1 MAEYILGR
9 IKFVYQ
15 GDWTTGIKY
24 IADDIVTVGGKSY
37 ICVVGHTAAA
47 AFATDLTASNWEIIA
62 DGLKW
67 RSTWTAT
74 TLYNPGDLVKY
85 GAVVYQCNTGHTSQ
99 ATLEL
104 DQGKWE
110 TFANGTN
117 YRNAWANATA
127 YSPGDLVTYGGNV
140 YFCAT
145 GHTSATSTATLTALT
160 FGVSAGT
167 ATLTY
172 SAQALPPY
180 AVGSTITLA
189 GFTPTQT
196 SGTVNTVNTTFTV
209 VTCTTTQV
217 TFALTGTYTSSVL
230 GTVAGTSQLGLE
242 KDQGKWQLFN
252 AGVNYRGDFA
262 ASTRYRV
269 NDLVK
274 SGANTYICLTGHTSG
289 ANIDT
294 TGVLFDTFVAG
305 LEFES
310 SWSNGTAY
318 QIGDLA
324 TYGGYTYVAIQN
336 NTAQNPSTAT
346 AYWTPITTGWTYEGD
361 WNNSTYYKISS
372 VVRLGGYT
380 YLSTVDSPTYTLT
393 ATATTPG
400 VAVTVSATSGTLLT
414 VSSTTG
420 LVAGAKITFASNF
433 ANLTTFSTYYI
444 LSGVTSNQFSVS
456 TSPGGTAVALST
468 TTAQNVVATSQG
480 FVSTSATTNLQAGQA
495 ITFASSFGG
504 VVGGATY
511 YVLDGFTGT
520 QFNIGAVA
528 GGSQITLTAT
538 TSQTVSA
545 TFTAQPGNTA
555 YWSRLNPGLYWKNT
569 SQTYTGVATSNVLVT
584 NGAATGAAYTVV
596 RNGTVYSLTRTGN
609 GTNYTTGD
617 TIKILGTDVGGLSP
631 VNDITITVT
640 ASAGAITAQTSTG
653 VAVTWTSNINYVLGD
668 VATMGA
674 NSYVCILPH
683 NSTSTNRPD
692 ADSNAVYWNILSTGA
707 EVATLTTAGDTF
719 YYGPNGPAR
728 LPVGSVG
735 QVLRSNG
742 NYPTWDN
749 FGHIDKIVYVGPAG
763 VDAPSPIYGQ
773 TIDTP
778 WATVRYAAKQIEEGY
793 LNPNAKQLLATNK
806 QFIMKEVTNFINY
819 TYTVTVTQTIASGNN
834 FVTASTANLNVGMPI
849 KFTGTVFGNVVVGT
863 TYYVKTINVNGT
875 NFTVSE
881 TFGGIEF
888 ALASA
893 SGTMTATLSYIQATC
908 ERDTGIIVDALIFDL
923 THGGNQKATAAA
935 NSYYVPSSNTYITTE
950 LGRQVPQSIAGY
962 NYMKTLVGLVLAN
975 QAPGT
980 NYQTLNGIAT
990 KAIQNINT
998 AYTVETG
1005 VPATATALISI
1016 VTNGLAGGAT
1026 SAIPTAINPATTI
1039 SVKTGTYNEVLPIVI
1054 PNYTAVVG
1062 DELRSS
1068 IIQPKSANPLLV
1080 NDKAKTSAAL
1090 TRFKTIMPTLIA
1102 NSAVTAT
1109 SGNTQTQN
1117 VSLPAGDIGS
1127 TTAVSRVVAN
1137 ATIMYDIINLG
1148 AGSIPTYTIP
1158 APTGHNTSLTNSA
1171 YATTGN
1177 TAGSTAGYGDA
1188 VTQIAQNKQF
1198 IKDELSDWLAAAGNG
1213 YSSVWSAMNQAN
1225 FQTNIGYAVDAIA
1238 YDLTYGGNTQ
1248 TLSFGSSYYVGYTLT
1263 IPTTEKAAT
1272 LAAYTWLKSFIDNIA
1287 IKNTAGW
1294 TKTTGSSQVVSGTAG
1309 SANSGSFAQD
1319 RVQEVIDWITN
1330 QAAPTAITPCVTAA
1344 AYSTE
1349 LVASFTALQARKVE
1363 IQRDSTVWVKKYFQE
1378 MNFIEATC
1386 YRDVGY
1392 IVDALSYDLLTG
1404 SNFASSK
1411 AAESYLRGV
1420 ASAQYVLA
1428 NQKTASLGLINFI
1441 MYKSKQTA
1449 AAGASTEAQNLID
1462 DIVATINGTQLI
1474 TGLGVQTHGTLSYNN
1489 TLATIQGAEILRA
1502 NKEFLAHE
1510 ATAYITASYGGM
1522 VTTTTASNNFFT
1534 TSAAHNFVGGDP
1546 IVFSGTTYAG
1556 SGITIGTT
1564 YYVVSSMMGANDFRV
1579 TTTPGGA
1586 PIDVTSDGA
1595 GSTLVVRYS
1604 YDAVSCRRDMREWV
1618 EALIYDLQYT
1628 GNYRARRAAELYL
1641 NAINGSQLSD
1651 MFLVANASGLR
1662 NCTLSGLSGGL
1673 TAVNQYGTKR
1683 PTAGAYVAL
1692 NPGFGPND
1700 SNNWVTTRSHYSQ
1713 NVTMFGTGCS
1723 GAKIDAALHAGGNK
1737 SMVKNDFTTILSDG
1751 IGVWCTGSGSLTELV
1766 SVFNYYGYS
1775 GYLAELGGRIRATN
1789 GNSSYGTYGVIAE
1802 GLDTYETPG
1811 YANLNNRGQQAYIT
1825 NTVTDGA
1832 NQVLRIEY
1840 NNAGIDYTNANF
1852 VINGS
1857 GFNAATVG
1865 DEFRD
1870 YGVFETRLVD
1880 LNDGFGFGGAG
1891 YLTATNTGQSGTAT
1905 SIVIAAADTGLS
1917 QSYAGMQVIITAG
1930 TGAGQYA
1937 RIAAYNSG
1945 TKTALVY
1952 KPNFVPL
1959 IVTGSTTT
1967 VLQTASTAQ
1976 LYVNMPIYFGATTAG
1991 ILTANTLYYV
2001 ASVASTTTFTVKAT
2015 AGGAAITGLTATSSQ
2030 TISLL
2035 AAGWEHVVPGTPIQ
2049 PVLDLT
2055 AIYVIEPAVNYSAP
2069 GFTSTARTLSTP
2081 ATWNA
2086 VGYGAGRYV
2095 AVANGSTSTSY
2106 STNGKTWATGGANS
2120 SSQTWTDVQYGGG
2133 HGATATAVVGGLG
2146 GSGGVFTVTRTGTQI
2161 TSVTVPHGGTG
2172 YTTAPTLVVSGGGGS
2187 GAILT
2192 CSVLN
2197 GTITDVQVI
2206 VNGSGYTSNP
2216 TVSVDTSVLTSVAVD
2231 TWGKDYTSTPTVSIS
2246 DPFTGT
2252 AWASAGASVVGN
2264 YYFHINTAPTPNV
2277 KNWYRATSTAGLGN
2291 VAPIVTTGVTGSNS
2305 NLTYV
2310 GTTAI
2315 GVPTLTNQGLSS
2327 ISILTAD
2334 NGNPGAGY
2342 TSTPTVSILDTNAK
2356 YIAIS
2361 GASTNSSYQ
2370 TVAGLTAG
2378 STWTAGGALPASNMS
2393 SLAFG
2398 IVSGTPIWLAV
2409 GGTASG
2415 ATTNDGV
2422 TWTTK
2427 VPPTTGGT
2435 YTGVAFNGAV
2445 FVAVASGDSLSSVY
2459 NGSTWSAGGTLPT
2472 STTWSSIAFGNGRFV
2487 AIAQYTRNAA
2497 YSIDGGTTWV
2507 ASPAGLPS
2515 AEAWTSVSYGQGL
2528 FVAVGGIPGY
2538 STSICATS
2546 PDGVVWTERAMPS
2559 SSNWNDVVFGNP
2571 GNDPL
2576 WVAVSNTSGT
2586 IASSINTGA
2595 TPIGR
2600 ARVFSNTVT
2609 EIRIAEPGSGFSRGS
2624 VTATAVTTNVITA
2637 NNTENLA
2644 NLQPV
2649 EFIGCGASG
2658 LSENVT
2664 YYVIGSTIVANT
2676 SFKVASTL
2684 ANAALGTAV
2693 TLNTTTGLTGSYRA
2707 KPTVTITDPNSTRTA
2722 PLRARMG
2729 TGVLGNPT
2737 FTNRGTNNA
2746 TATSAATGDGYSDI
2760 YQASSFINVTNV
2772 YSAPLAGSNVTFA
2785 SIPGVFYKLVQVNN
2799 ISGAPGSYTATFQI
2813 NPALTVLNAPAHT
2826 ELITTKLKYSQVRL
2840 TGHDFLYIGTG
2851 NVAQTNYPYVNI
2863 STAVQSQQTNSSGG
2877 GRVFFT
2883 STDQD
2888 GNFNVGNLFSVQQA
2902 TGTATLNA
2910 TAFNLS
2916 GLQSL
2921 QLGSLNVG
2929 VGSATITQFSTD
2941 PYFTANSDNVLPTQR
2956 AIRSYINSQI
2966 GGGQSSLNVNTLT
2979 SGVVYIANNTITTTT
2994 GVGINVKTKM
3004 NFTGGIDGAPVALQ
3018 FFFQK

>member
-15 GDWTTGIKY
+15 GDWTTGTKY

-37 ICVVGHTAAA
+37 ICVTGHTAAA
-47 AFATDLTASNWEIIA
+47 AFATDLAASNWEIIA

-85 GAVVYQCNTGHTSQ
+85 GAVVYQCTTGHTSQ
-99 ATLEL
+99 ATLEP

-110 TFANGTN
+110 IFANGTN
-117 YRNAWANATA
+117 YRSAWANATA

-140 YFCAT
+140 YYCAT
-145 GHTSATSTATLTALT
+145 GHTSATATATLTALT

-172 SAQALPPY
+172 SAQALPPF

-189 GFTPTQT
+189 GFTPTDT
-196 SGTVNTVNTTFTV
+196 SGTVNAVNASFTV

-217 TFALTGTYTSSVL
+217 TFALTGTYSSSVL

-242 KDQGKWQLFN
+242 KDQSKWQLFN

-294 TGVLFDTFVAG
+294 TGVYFDTFVAG

-310 SWSNGTAY
+310 SWSNSTAY

-324 TYGGYTYVAIQN
+324 TYGGYTYVALQN
-336 NTAQNPSTAT
+336 NTNQNPSTEV

-400 VAVTVSATSGTLLT
+400 IAVTVSATSGTLLT
-414 VSSTTG
+414 VSSTSG
-420 LVAGAKITFASNF
+420 LVAGAKITVASDL
-433 ANLTTFSTYYI
+433 ANLSRYNTYYV
-444 LSGVTSNQFSVS
+444 LAGFTANQFSVS
-456 TSPGGTAVALST
+456 SEPGGAAVALAT
-468 TTAQNVVATSQG
+468 TTGQNVVATTQG
-480 FVSTSATTNLQAGQA
+480 FVTTSSTADLEAGQA

-504 VVGGATY
+504 IVGGATY
-511 YVLDGFTGT
+511 YVLGGFTGT
-520 QFNIGAVA
+520 QFNIGTIAS
-528 GGSQITLTAT
+528 GSQITLTTT

-555 YWSRLNPGLYWKNT
+555 YWSRLNPGLYWKNV
-569 SQTYTGVATSNVLVT
+569 SQTYTGVSTSSVLVT
-584 NGAATGAAYTVV
+584 NGAASGAAYTVV
-596 RNGTVYSLTRTGN
+596 RNGTAYTLTRTGN

-631 VNDITITVT
+631 VNDITITLT
-640 ASAGAITAQTSTG
+640 ASAGAITAETSTG
-653 VAVTWTSNINYVLGD
+653 VAVTWTSGTNYVLGD
-668 VATMGA
+668 VTTMGA
-674 NSYVCILPH
+674 NSYVCVTPH
-683 NSTSTNRPD
+683 FATATNRPD
-692 ADSNAVYWNILSTGA
+692 ADSQAVYWNILSAGA

-728 LPVGSVG
+728 LPVGSIG
-735 QVLRSNG
+735 QVLRSDG

-749 FGHIDKIVYVGPAG
+749 FGHIDKIVYVGPNG
-763 VDAPSPIYGQ
+763 VDAPAPTYGQ

-778 WATVRYAAKQIEEGY
+778 WASVRYAAKQIEEGY

-819 TYTVTVTQTIASGNN
+819 TFTVSITQTIASGNN

-863 TYYVKTINVNGT
+863 TYYVKTVNVNGT

-881 TFGGIEF
+881 TYNGIEF

-893 SGTMTATLSYIQATC
+893 SGTMTGTLSYDQDKC
-908 ERDTGIIVDALIFDL
+908 ERDTGIIVEALIFDL

-935 NSYYVPSSNTYITTE
+935 NSYYVPSSNTYITTA

-998 AYTVETG
+998 DYTVETG

-1016 VTNGLAGGAT
+1016 VTDGLAGGAT

-1054 PNYTAVVG
+1054 PNYTAIVG

-1068 IIQPKSANPLLV
+1068 IIQPKAANPLLV

-1090 TRFKTIMPTLIA
+1090 TRFKTIMPTLMA
-1102 NSAVTAT
+1102 NGAVSAT

-1137 ATIMYDIINLG
+1137 ATIMYNVINSG
-1148 AGSIPTYTIP
+1148 AGSIPSYSLP
-1158 APTGHNTSLTNSA
+1158 APTGHNSTLTNTA

-1177 TAGSTAGYGDA
+1177 TTGSTAGYGDA
-1188 VTQIAQNKQF
+1188 VTQISQNKQF
-1198 IKDELSDWLAAAGNG
+1198 IKDELSDWLAIGIGNPE
-1213 YSSVWSAMNQAN
+1213 YSTVWSGMDQAA
-1225 FQTNIGYAVDAIA
+1225 FETNVGYAIDALA

-1248 TLSFGSSYYVGYTLT
+1248 TLSFGSSFYVGYTLT

-1272 LAAYTWLKSFIDNIA
+1272 IAAYTWLKSFIDNIA
-1287 IKNTAGW
+1287 VKNTAGW
-1294 TKTTGSSQVVSGTAG
+1294 SKTTGSSQVVSGTAG
-1309 SANSGSFAQD
+1309 SANAGSFAQD
-1319 RVQEVIDWITN
+1319 RIQDIIDWITN
-1330 QAAPTAITPCVTAA
+1330 GTAPTAITPCVTAA
-1344 AYSTE
+1344 AYSTA
-1349 LVASFTALQARKVE
+1349 LVASFTALQAKRTE
-1363 IQRDSTVWVKKYFQE
+1363 IQSDSTAWVKKYFQSL
-1378 MNFIEATC
+1378 NFTVATC
-1386 YRDVGY
+1386 YRDVGL

-1411 AAESYLRGV
+1411 AAESYLRAT

-1441 MYKSKQTA
+1441 MYKSKQIA
-1449 AAGASTEAQNLID
+1449 ASGASTEAQNLID
-1462 DIVATINGTQLI
+1462 DIIATINGTQLI
-1474 TGLGVQTHGTLSYNN
+1474 SGLDVQTHGTLSYNN
-1489 TLATIQGAEILRA
+1489 TLATAQGAEILRA
-1502 NKEFLAHE
+1502 NKEFLAYE
-1510 ATAYITASYGGM
+1510 ATAYIASTYRAT
-1522 VTTTTASNNFFT
+1522 VTSTTASTNLFT
-1534 TSAAHNFVGGDP
+1534 CPSPHGFEPGDP
-1546 IVFSGTTYAG
+1546 VVFTGTAIAN
-1556 SGITIGTT
+1556 SGITIGMLYFIDSLSGLDSFVLRDGNGTI
-1564 YYVVSSMMGANDFRV
+1564 
-1579 TTTPGGA
+1579 
-1586 PIDVTSDGA
+1586 IDVTSNGT
-1595 GSTLVVRYS
+1595 GSMTVTYGF
-1604 YDAVSCRRDMREWV
+1604 DEASCRRDMREWV

-1662 NCTLSGLSGGL
+1662 NCTLSGLSGAL
-1673 TAVNQYGTKR
+1673 TAPNQYGTKR

-1713 NVTMFGTGCS
+1713 NVTMFGTGCT

-1802 GLDTYETPG
+1802 GLDTYEVPG

-1825 NTVTDGA
+1825 NTLTDGA

-1840 NNAGIDYTNANF
+1840 NNAGINYTNANF

-1857 GFNAATVG
+1857 GFNAVAVG

-1880 LNDGFGFGGAG
+1880 LNDGYGFGGTG

-1917 QSYAGMQVIITAG
+1917 QSYVGMQVIITAG
-1930 TGAGQYA
+1930 TGAGQYG
-1937 RIAAYNSG
+1937 RIISYNSG
-1945 TKTALVY
+1945 TKTAQVY

-1959 IVTGSTTT
+1959 TVTGSTTT
-1967 VLQTASTAQ
+1967 VLQIASTAQ

-1991 ILTANTLYYV
+1991 SLTANTLYYV
-2001 ASVASTTTFTVKAT
+2001 ESVASTTTFTVKAT
-2015 AGGAAITGLTATSSQ
+2015 TGGSAITGLTATSAQ
-2030 TISLL
+2030 TISLY
-2035 AAGWEHVVPGTPIQ
+2035 AAGWEHVVPGTAIQ
-2049 PVLDLT
+2049 SVLDLT
-2055 AIYVIEPAVNYSAP
+2055 ATYVIEPAVTYSAP
-2069 GFTSTARTLSTP
+2069 GFTSTAKTLSAT
-2081 ATWNA
+2081 ATWKSVN
-2086 VGYGAGRYV
+2086 YGAGRYV
-2095 AVANGSTSTSY
+2095 AIANGSTATSY
-2106 STNGKTWATGGANS
+2106 STDGKTWATGGAQP

-2133 HGATATAVVGGLG
+2133 YGATATAVVGGLT
-2146 GSGGVFTVTRTGTQI
+2146 GSGGQFSVTLTGTQI
-2161 TSVTVPHGGTG
+2161 TAVTVTHGGTG
-2172 YTTAPTLVVSGGGGS
+2172 YTTPPTLVVTGGGGA

-2197 GTITDVQVI
+2197 GAITDVQVI
-2206 VNGSGYTSNP
+2206 VNGSGYTSAP
-2216 TVSVDTSVLTSVAVD
+2216 TVSVVNSVLTSITVN
-2231 TWGKDYTSTPTVSIS
+2231 TWGRDYTSTPTVTIS

-2252 AWASAGASVVGN
+2252 AWSSGGASVVGN
-2264 YYFHINTAPTPNV
+2264 YYYHINTSPTPNV
-2277 KNWYRATSTAGLGN
+2277 KNWYRATSTAGLGT
-2291 VAPIVTTGVTGSNS
+2291 VAPIVTTGTTGSNS
-2305 NLTYV
+2305 NLVYV

-2315 GVPTLTNQGLSS
+2315 GVPTLTNQGVSG
-2327 ISILTAD
+2327 ISILTAS
-2334 NGNPGAGY
+2334 NGNPGYGY
-2342 TSTPTVSILDTNAK
+2342 TTTPTVTILDTNAK

-2378 STWTAGGALPASNMS
+2378 STWTAGGALPASNMAS
-2393 SLAFG
+2393 IAFG
-2398 IVSGTPIWLAV
+2398 IISSTPIWLTV

-2415 ATTNDGV
+2415 AVTNDGT

-2427 VPPTTGGT
+2427 APPTTGGT

-2445 FVAVASGDSLSSVY
+2445 FVAVASGDSLSSIY

-2487 AIAQYTRNAA
+2487 AIASGQRNVA
-2497 YSIDGGTTWV
+2497 YSIDAGATWL

-2515 AEAWTSVSYGQGL
+2515 SQTWTSVSYGQGL
-2528 FVAVGGIPGY
+2528 FMAVASG
-2538 STSICATS
+2538 TSVCATS
-2546 PDGVVWTERAMPS
+2546 PDGVVWTERVMSA
-2559 SSNWNDVVFGNP
+2559 SSNWNGVAFGNP
-2571 GNDPL
+2571 GNNPL

-2586 IASSINTGA
+2586 VASSINTGA
-2595 TPIGR
+2595 TTQAR
-2600 ARVFSNTVT
+2600 AKVFSNAVT
-2609 EIRIAEPGSGFSRGS
+2609 EIRITEPGSGYSRGS
-2624 VTATAVTTNVITA
+2624 VTATAVTTNVITTD
-2637 NNTENLA
+2637 NTENLA

-2676 SFKVASTL
+2676 SFKVASSA

-2693 TLNTTTGLTGSYRA
+2693 TLSSQTLTGSYRA
-2707 KPTVTITDPNSTRTA
+2707 KPTVTVTDPNSTRTV
-2722 PLRARMG
+2722 PTRARIG
-2729 TGVLGNPT
+2729 TGVLASPT

-2760 YQASSFINVTNV
+2760 YQASSFINVTNL
-2772 YSAPLAGSNVTFA
+2772 YSAPLAGSNVTFD
-2785 SIPGVFYKLVQVNN
+2785 SIPGSYYKLVQVNN
-2799 ISGAPGSYTATFQI
+2799 IAGVAGNYTATFQI
-2813 NPALTVLNAPAHT
+2813 NPALTVLNAPAHG

-2851 NVAQTNYPYVNI
+2851 NVASTNYPYVNI

-3018 FFFQK
+3018 FFFQR

>member
-15 GDWTTGIKY
+15 GDWTTGTKY

-110 TFANGTN
+110 IFANGTN
-117 YRNAWANATA
+117 YRSAWANATA
-127 YSPGDLVTYGGNV
+127 YSVGDLATYGGNV
-140 YFCAT
+140 YYCAT
-145 GHTSATSTATLTALT
+145 SHTSATSTATLTALT
-160 FGVSAGT
+160 FTVSAGT

-172 SAQALPPY
+172 SAQVLPPY
-180 AVGSTITLA
+180 AVGSTVTLA

-196 SGTVNTVNTTFTV
+196 SGTVNTVNASFTV
-209 VTCTTTQV
+209 VTCSTTQV

-310 SWSNGTAY
+310 TWSDATAY

-346 AYWTPITTGWTYEGD
+346 AYWTPITTGWTYVGD

-433 ANLTTFSTYYI
+433 ANLNSFDTYYI
-444 LSGVTSNQFSVS
+444 LSGVTGNQFSVS
-456 TSPGGTAVALST
+456 TTPGGTAVALST
-468 TTAQNVVATSQG
+468 TTAQNVVATSQS

-504 VVGGATY
+504 IVSGATY
-511 YVLDGFTGT
+511 YVLNGFTGT
-520 QFNIGAVA
+520 QFNIGNVA
-528 GGSQITLTAT
+528 SGNQITLTAT

-569 SQTYTGVATSNVLVT
+569 SQTYTGVATSTVLVT

-596 RNGTVYSLTRTGN
+596 RNGTVYSLTRTAN

-617 TIKILGTDVGGLSP
+617 TIKILGTAVGGLSP
-631 VNDITITVT
+631 VNDVTITVT
-640 ASAGAITAQTSTG
+640 ASAGVITAQTSTG
-653 VAVTWTSNINYVLGD
+653 VAVTWTGNTNYVLGD

-674 NSYVCILPH
+674 NSYVCVLPH
-683 NSTSTNRPD
+683 NSTATNKPD
-692 ADSNAVYWNILSTGA
+692 ADSQAVYWNLLSAGA

-763 VDAPSPIYGQ
+763 VDAPSPVYGQ

-819 TYTVTVTQTIASGNN
+819 TYTVSVTQTIASGNN
-834 FVTASTANLNVGMPI
+834 IVTTSTANLNVGMPI

-893 SGTMTATLSYIQATC
+893 SGTMTATLSYIEATC

-935 NSYYVPSSNTYITTE
+935 NSYYVPSSNTYITTA

-980 NYQTLNGIAT
+980 NYQTLNGIAI

-1016 VTNGLAGGAT
+1016 VTNGLAGGTT

-1062 DELRSS
+1062 DELRST

-1090 TRFKTIMPTLIA
+1090 TRFKTIMPTLMA

-1127 TTAVSRVVAN
+1127 TTAVSRIVAN
-1137 ATIMYDIINLG
+1137 ATVMYDVINLG
-1148 AGSIPTYTIP
+1148 AGSIPTYSIP
-1158 APTGHNTSLTNSA
+1158 APTGHNSTLTNTA

-1177 TAGSTAGYGDA
+1177 TTGSTSGYGDA
-1188 VTQIAQNKQF
+1188 VTQISQNKQF
-1198 IKDELSDWLAAAGNG
+1198 IKDEISSYLSTNYNAVWTALGAGG
-1213 YSSVWSAMNQAN
+1213 
-1225 FQTNIGYAVDAIA
+1225 QTNCQRDVGYIVDALA

-1248 TLSFGSSYYVGYTLT
+1248 TLIVGASYYVGYILT
-1263 IPTTEKAAT
+1263 IAATEKAAT
-1272 LAAYTWLKSFIDNIA
+1272 IAAYTWLKSFIDNIA
-1287 IKNTAGW
+1287 VKNTAGW
-1294 TKTTGSSQVVSGTAG
+1294 TKNTGSSQVVTGTAG
-1309 SANSGSFAQD
+1309 SANAGSFAQD
-1319 RVQEVIDWITN
+1319 RIQDIIDWINN

-1344 AYSTE
+1344 AYSTA
-1349 LVASFTALQARKVE
+1349 LVASYTALQARRTE
-1363 IQRDSTVWVKKYFQE
+1363 IQNDSTVWVKKFFQS
-1378 MNFIEATC
+1378 MNFTEATC
-1386 YRDVGY
+1386 KRDVGY
-1392 IVDALSYDLLTG
+1392 IVDALSYDVLTG

-1411 AAESYLRGV
+1411 AAEAYLRAT
-1420 ASAQYVLA
+1420 ASAQIVLA
-1428 NQKTASLGLINFI
+1428 NQKTASLGMINFI
-1441 MYKSKQTA
+1441 MYKAKQIA

-1462 DIVATINGTQLI
+1462 DIVATINNTQLI
-1474 TGLGVQTHGTLSYNN
+1474 SGLTVQTHGTLSYNN

-1502 NKEFLAHE
+1502 NKEFLAYE

-1522 VTTTTASNNFFT
+1522 VTATTISGDLFT
-1534 TSAAHNFVGGDP
+1534 TSANHNFVAGDP
-1546 IVFSGTTYAG
+1546 VVFSGATYTG
-1556 SGITIGTT
+1556 SGVVIGTT
-1564 YYVVSSMMGANDFRV
+1564 YYVLATGLTGTAFSVSA
-1579 TTTPGGA
+1579 TAGGTA
-1586 PIDVTSDGA
+1586 IDVTTNNSA
-1595 GSTLVVRYS
+1595 GTTLFVRYS
-1604 YDAVSCRRDMREWV
+1604 YDSVSCRRDMREWV

-1628 GNYRARRAAELYL
+1628 GNYRSRRAAELYL

-1662 NCTLSGLSGGL
+1662 NCTLSGLAGTL

-1713 NVTMFGTGCS
+1713 NVSMFGTGCS

-1737 SMVKNDFTTILSDG
+1737 SMVKNDFTTVLSDG

-1766 SVFNYYGYS
+1766 SVFNYYGYA

-1840 NNAGIDYTNANF
+1840 NNAGINYTNANF

-1870 YGVFETRLVD
+1870 YGVFETRLTD

-1891 YLTATNTGQSGTAT
+1891 YLTATNTGQGGTTT
-1905 SIVIAAADTGLS
+1905 SMVIAAADTGLS
-1917 QSYAGMQVIITAG
+1917 QGYLGMQILIAAG
-1930 TGAGQYA
+1930 TGAGQYG
-1937 RIAAYNSG
+1937 RIISYNSG
-1945 TKTALVY
+1945 TKTAQVY

-1959 IVTGSTTT
+1959 SVVGCNAAGNTL
-1967 VLQTASTAQ
+1967 VLASTAQ
-1976 LYVNMPIYFGATTAG
+1976 LYTNMPFYLGTAID

-2001 ASVASTTTFTVKAT
+2001 RQVVDGTTFTVT
-2015 AGGAAITGLTATSSQ
+2015 STPSGAVADLLTSVGPVAINMY
-2030 TISLL
+2030 
-2035 AAGWEHVVPGTPIQ
+2035 AAGWDHMVPGTTIA

-2055 AIYVIEPAVNYSAP
+2055 ATYIIEPAVTYSAP
-2069 GFTSTARTLSTP
+2069 GFRSTATSLGAT
-2081 ATWNA
+2081 ATWSSVA
-2086 VGYGAGRYV
+2086 YGAGNFV
-2095 AVANGSTSTSY
+2095 AIANGSTNTRY
-2106 STNGKTWATGGANS
+2106 STNGTTWATGGAQPT
-2120 SSQTWTDVQYGGG
+2120 SQTWADVRFGGG
-2133 HGATATAVVGGLG
+2133 NGARATATVGGLT
-2146 GSGGVFTVTRTGTQI
+2146 GSGGVFTVTLTGTQI
-2161 TSVTVPHGGTG
+2161 TAVSVTHGGSS
-2172 YTTAPTLVVSGGGGS
+2172 YTTPPTLVVSGGGGS

-2192 CSVLN
+2192 CSILN

-2206 VNGSGYTSNP
+2206 VNGSGYTSAP
-2216 TVSVDTSVLTSVAVD
+2216 TITVVNSVLTSITVNS
-2231 TWGKDYTSTPTVSIS
+2231 WGRDYTSTPTVTIS

-2252 AWASAGASVVGN
+2252 AWASAGASVEGN

-2277 KNWYRATSTAGLGN
+2277 KNWYRATSTAGLGT
-2291 VAPIVTTGVTGSNS
+2291 VAPVVTTGVTGSNS

-2315 GVPTLTNQGLSS
+2315 GVPTLTNQGVSAV
-2327 ISILTAD
+2327 SILTGA
-2334 NGNPGAGY
+2334 NGNPGFGY
-2342 TSTPTVSILDTNAK
+2342 TATPTVTILDSNAK
-2356 YIAIS
+2356 FIAIS

-2370 TVAGLTAG
+2370 TVAGLGTGA
-2378 STWTAGGALPASNMS
+2378 TWTAGGALPASNMS
-2393 SLAFG
+2393 RLAFG

-2422 TWTTK
+2422 TWTTRT
-2427 VPPTTGGT
+2427 PPTTGGT
-2435 YTGVAFNGAV
+2435 YTGVAFDGAQ
-2445 FVAVASGDSLSSVY
+2445 FVAVASGDSLTSIY
-2459 NGSTWSAGGTLPT
+2459 NGSTWTAGGTLPT

-2487 AIAQYTRNAA
+2487 AIASGQRNAA
-2497 YSIDGGTTWV
+2497 YSINGAVTWF

-2515 AEAWTSVSYGQGL
+2515 SQTWTKVSYGQGL
-2528 FVAVGGIPGY
+2528 FVAVASG
-2538 STSICATS
+2538 TTVCATS
-2546 PDGVVWTERAMPS
+2546 PDGVVWTERAIS
-2559 SSNWNDVVFGNP
+2559 ASSNWYGVVFGSPSNVP
-2571 GNDPL
+2571 T
-2576 WVAVSNTSGT
+2576 WVAVSNTSGQVGSL
-2586 IASSINTGA
+2586 IKTGA
-2595 TPIGR
+2595 TSYGR
-2600 ARVFSNTVT
+2600 AKVFSNAVT
-2609 EIRIAEPGSGFSRGS
+2609 EVRMLEPGSGYAQG
-2624 VTATAVTTNVITA
+2624 AVTGVTTSTNVITTA
-2637 NNTENLA
+2637 DTSNLSA
-2644 NLQPV
+2644 SQPV
-2649 EFIGCGASG
+2649 EFTG
-2658 LSENVT
+2658 LDTYGLITNVT
-2664 YYVIGSTIVANT
+2664 YFVIGSSIVTDT
-2676 SFKVASTL
+2676 SFKVSATAGSATAIAISST
-2684 ANAALGTAV
+2684 A
-2693 TLNTTTGLTGSYRA
+2693 TGLTARYYG
-2707 KPTVTITDPNSTRTA
+2707 KPAVTITDPNSTRTV
-2722 PLRARMG
+2722 PTRARMG
-2729 TGVLGNPT
+2729 TGILGNPT

-2772 YSAPLAGSNVTFA
+2772 YNAPLGGSNVTFA
-2785 SIPGVFYKLVQVNN
+2785 SIPGVYYKLVQVNN
-2799 ISGAPGSYTATFQI
+2799 ISGVVGNYSATFQI

-2826 ELITTKLKYSQVRL
+2826 ELVTTRLKYSQVRL

-2851 NVAQTNYPYVNI
+2851 NVASTNYPYVNI
-2863 STAVQSQQTNSSGG
+2863 STAIQANQTNSSGG

-2888 GNFNVGNLFSVQQA
+2888 GNFNVGNLFSVQQS

>member
-1 MAEYILGR
+1 
-9 IKFVYQ
+9 
-15 GDWTTGIKY
+15 
-24 IADDIVTVGGKSY
+24 
-37 ICVVGHTAAA
+37 
-47 AFATDLTASNWEIIA
+47 
-62 DGLKW
+62 
-67 RSTWTAT
+67 
-74 TLYNPGDLVKY
+74 
-85 GAVVYQCNTGHTSQ
+85 
-99 ATLEL
+99 
-104 DQGKWE
+104 
-110 TFANGTN
+110 
-117 YRNAWANATA
+117 
-127 YSPGDLVTYGGNV
+127 
-140 YFCAT
+140 
-145 GHTSATSTATLTALT
+145 
-160 FGVSAGT
+160 
-167 ATLTY
+167 
-172 SAQALPPY
+172 
-180 AVGSTITLA
+180 
-189 GFTPTQT
+189 
-196 SGTVNTVNTTFTV
+196 
-209 VTCTTTQV
+209 
-217 TFALTGTYTSSVL
+217 
-230 GTVAGTSQLGLE
+230 
-242 KDQGKWQLFN
+242 
-252 AGVNYRGDFA
+252 
-262 ASTRYRV
+262 
-269 NDLVK
+269 
-274 SGANTYICLTGHTSG
+274 
-289 ANIDT
+289 
-294 TGVLFDTFVAG
+294 
-305 LEFES
+305 
-310 SWSNGTAY
+310 
-318 QIGDLA
+318 
-324 TYGGYTYVAIQN
+324 
-336 NTAQNPSTAT
+336 
-346 AYWTPITTGWTYEGD
+346 
-361 WNNSTYYKISS
+361 
-372 VVRLGGYT
+372 
-380 YLSTVDSPTYTLT
+380 
-393 ATATTPG
+393 
-400 VAVTVSATSGTLLT
+400 
-414 VSSTTG
+414 
-420 LVAGAKITFASNF
+420 
-433 ANLTTFSTYYI
+433 
-444 LSGVTSNQFSVS
+444 
-456 TSPGGTAVALST
+456 
-468 TTAQNVVATSQG
+468 
-480 FVSTSATTNLQAGQA
+480 
-495 ITFASSFGG
+495 
-504 VVGGATY
+504 
-511 YVLDGFTGT
+511 
-520 QFNIGAVA
+520 
-528 GGSQITLTAT
+528 
-538 TSQTVSA
+538 
-545 TFTAQPGNTA
+545 
-555 YWSRLNPGLYWKNT
+555 
-569 SQTYTGVATSNVLVT
+569 
-584 NGAATGAAYTVV
+584 
-596 RNGTVYSLTRTGN
+596 
-609 GTNYTTGD
+609 
-617 TIKILGTDVGGLSP
+617 
-631 VNDITITVT
+631 
-640 ASAGAITAQTSTG
+640 
-653 VAVTWTSNINYVLGD
+653 
-668 VATMGA
+668 
-674 NSYVCILPH
+674 
-683 NSTSTNRPD
+683 
-692 ADSNAVYWNILSTGA
+692 
-707 EVATLTTAGDTF
+707 
-719 YYGPNGPAR
+719 
-728 LPVGSVG
+728 
-735 QVLRSNG
+735 
-742 NYPTWDN
+742 
-749 FGHIDKIVYVGPAG
+749 
-763 VDAPSPIYGQ
+763 
-773 TIDTP
+773 
-778 WATVRYAAKQIEEGY
+778 
-793 LNPNAKQLLATNK
+793 
-806 QFIMKEVTNFINY
+806 
-819 TYTVTVTQTIASGNN
+819 
-834 FVTASTANLNVGMPI
+834 
-849 KFTGTVFGNVVVGT
+849 
-863 TYYVKTINVNGT
+863 
-875 NFTVSE
+875 
-881 TFGGIEF
+881 
-888 ALASA
+888 
-893 SGTMTATLSYIQATC
+893 
-908 ERDTGIIVDALIFDL
+908 
-923 THGGNQKATAAA
+923 
-935 NSYYVPSSNTYITTE
+935 
-950 LGRQVPQSIAGY
+950 
-962 NYMKTLVGLVLAN
+962 
-975 QAPGT
+975 
-980 NYQTLNGIAT
+980 
-990 KAIQNINT
+990 
-998 AYTVETG
+998 
-1005 VPATATALISI
+1005 
-1016 VTNGLAGGAT
+1016 
-1026 SAIPTAINPATTI
+1026 
-1039 SVKTGTYNEVLPIVI
+1039 
-1054 PNYTAVVG
+1054 
-1062 DELRSS
+1062 
-1068 IIQPKSANPLLV
+1068 
-1080 NDKAKTSAAL
+1080 
-1090 TRFKTIMPTLIA
+1090 
-1102 NSAVTAT
+1102 
-1109 SGNTQTQN
+1109 
-1117 VSLPAGDIGS
+1117 
-1127 TTAVSRVVAN
+1127 
-1137 ATIMYDIINLG
+1137 
-1148 AGSIPTYTIP
+1148 
-1158 APTGHNTSLTNSA
+1158 
-1171 YATTGN
+1171 
-1177 TAGSTAGYGDA
+1177 
-1188 VTQIAQNKQF
+1188 
-1198 IKDELSDWLAAAGNG
+1198 
-1213 YSSVWSAMNQAN
+1213 
-1225 FQTNIGYAVDAIA
+1225 
-1238 YDLTYGGNTQ
+1238 
-1248 TLSFGSSYYVGYTLT
+1248 
-1263 IPTTEKAAT
+1263 
-1272 LAAYTWLKSFIDNIA
+1272 
-1287 IKNTAGW
+1287 
-1294 TKTTGSSQVVSGTAG
+1294 
-1309 SANSGSFAQD
+1309 
-1319 RVQEVIDWITN
+1319 
-1330 QAAPTAITPCVTAA
+1330 
-1344 AYSTE
+1344 
-1349 LVASFTALQARKVE
+1349 
-1363 IQRDSTVWVKKYFQE
+1363 
-1378 MNFIEATC
+1378 
-1386 YRDVGY
+1386 
-1392 IVDALSYDLLTG
+1392 
-1404 SNFASSK
+1404 
-1411 AAESYLRGV
+1411 V

-1502 NKEFLAHE
+1502 NKEFLAYE
-1510 ATAYITASYGGM
+1510 ATAYITASYGGT
-1522 VTTTTASNNFFT
+1522 VTTTTAATNLFT
-1534 TSAAHNFVGGDP
+1534 LGGNHNFVAGDP
-1546 IVFSGTTYAG
+1546 VVFSGTTYAG

-1564 YYVVSSMMGANDFRV
+1564 YYVLAAGLTGTAFTVSA
-1579 TTTPGGA
+1579 TAGGTA
-1586 PIDVTSDGA
+1586 IDVTTNGS

-1641 NAINGSQLSD
+1641 NAVNGSQLSD

-1662 NCTLSGLSGGL
+1662 NCTLSGLSGAL
-1673 TAVNQYGTKR
+1673 TAPNQYGTKR

-1713 NVTMFGTGCS
+1713 NVTMFGTGCT

-1802 GLDTYETPG
+1802 GLDTYEVPG

-1832 NQVLRIEY
+1832 NQILRIEY

-1857 GFNAATVG
+1857 GFNAVAVG

-1905 SIVIAAADTGLS
+1905 SLVIAAADTGLS

-1959 IVTGSTTT
+1959 TVTGTDSGANTLT
-1967 VLQTASTAQ
+1967 VASTAR
-1976 LYVNMPIYFGATTAG
+1976 LYVGMPIYLGTAIAG
-1991 ILTANTLYYV
+1991 LSANTLYYV
-2001 ASVASTTTFTVKAT
+2001 RAIPNTTTFTVSTTVSGGVIFDVNAT
-2015 AGGAAITGLTATSSQ
+2015 LTGQ
-2030 TISLL
+2030 TVSLL

-2069 GFTSTARTLSTP
+2069 GYTATARTLSTP

-2106 STNGKTWATGGANS
+2106 STNGKTWANGGANS

-2146 GSGGVFTVTRTGTQI
+2146 GSGGIFTVTRTGTQI
-2161 TSVTVPHGGTG
+2161 TSVAVAHGGTG

-2216 TVSVDTSVLTSVAVD
+2216 TVSVDTSVLTSIAVD

-2246 DPFTGT
+2246 DPFSGT
-2252 AWASAGASVVGN
+2252 AWSSAGASVVGN

-2277 KNWYRATSTAGLGN
+2277 KNWYRATSTAGLGT
-2291 VAPIVTTGVTGSNS
+2291 VAPIVTTGTTGSNS

-2327 ISILTAD
+2327 ISILTVD

-2361 GASTNSSYQ
+2361 GASTTSSYQ
-2370 TVAGLTAG
+2370 TVAGLTAQ
-2378 STWTAGGALPASNMS
+2378 STWTAGGALPTSDMT

-2398 IVSGTPIWLAV
+2398 IISGTPIWLAV
-2409 GGTASG
+2409 GGTASS
-2415 ATTNDGV
+2415 ATTNDGA

-2435 YTGVAFNGAV
+2435 YTSVAFNGAV

-2459 NGSTWSAGGTLPT
+2459 NGSTWSAGGALPT
-2472 STTWSSIAFGNGRFV
+2472 STTWTSVAHGNGRFV
-2487 AIAQYTRNAA
+2487 AVASGGRNAA
-2497 YSIDGGTTWV
+2497 YSIDAGATWY

-2515 AEAWTSVSYGQGL
+2515 SQTWTNVSYGQGL
-2528 FVAVGGIPGY
+2528 FVAVASG
-2538 STSICATS
+2538 TDVCATS
-2546 PDGVVWTERAMPS
+2546 PDGVVWTEQAMTS

-2595 TPIGR
+2595 TPIAR
-2600 ARVFSNTVT
+2600 AKVFSNAVT
-2609 EIRIAEPGSGFSRGS
+2609 EIRIAEPGSGFSRGN
-2624 VTATAVTTNVITA
+2624 VTQTGGQFTPGVIRTT
-2637 NNTENLA
+2637 NTENLA

-2649 EFIGCGASG
+2649 EFIGCTAAG
-2658 LSENVT
+2658 LAENTT
-2664 YYVIGSTIVANT
+2664 YYVIGSTIISNN
-2676 SFKVASTL
+2676 SFEVASTL

-2693 TLNTTTGLTGSYRA
+2693 VLNDVTVTGSYRA

-2746 TATSAATGDGYSDI
+2746 TASSSATGDGYSDI

-2785 SIPGVFYKLVQVNN
+2785 SIPGVYYKLVQVNN
-2799 ISGAPGSYTATFQI
+2799 ISGSAGNFTATFQI

-2863 STAVQSQQTNSSGG
+2863 STAVQSQQANSSGG

-2929 VGSATITQFSTD
+2929 VGSATINQFSTD

>member
-15 GDWTTGIKY
+15 GNWTTGTRY

-37 ICVVGHTAAA
+37 ICVTGHLAAA
-47 AFATDLTASNWEIIA
+47 AFATDLAANNWKIIA

-99 ATLEL
+99 ASLEL

-110 TFANGTN
+110 VFANGTN
-117 YRNAWANATA
+117 YRSAWANATA
-127 YSPGDLVTYGGNV
+127 YSTGDLVTYGGNV
-140 YFCAT
+140 YYCAT
-145 GHTSATSTATLTALT
+145 SHTSATSTATLTALSFT
-160 FGVSAGT
+160 VSAGT

-180 AVGSTITLA
+180 AVGSTVTLA

-196 SGTVNTVNTTFTV
+196 SGSVNTVNASFTV

-242 KDQGKWQLFN
+242 KDQAKWQLFN
-252 AGVNYRGDFA
+252 AGVNYRGEFA

-269 NDLVK
+269 NDLAK
-274 SGANTYICLTGHTSG
+274 SGANTYICLIGHTSG

-294 TGVLFDTFVAG
+294 TGVYFAKFVAG

-310 SWSNGTAY
+310 SWNTSTAY
-318 QIGDLA
+318 QVGDLA
-324 TYGGYTYVAIQN
+324 TYGGYTYVSLQN
-336 NTAQNPSTAT
+336 HTNQNPSTAI
-346 AYWTPITTGWTYEGD
+346 AFWTPITTGWTYEGD

-393 ATATTPG
+393 ATATTAG
-400 VAVTVSATSGTLLT
+400 VPVTVSATSGTLLT

-420 LVAGAKITFASNF
+420 LVAGAKITFASDL
-433 ANLTTFSTYYI
+433 ANLSRFNTYYI
-444 LSGVTSNQFSVS
+444 LSGVTANQFSVS
-456 TSPGGTAVALST
+456 STPGGAAVALAT
-468 TTAQNVVATSQG
+468 TTGQNVVATSQG
-480 FVSTSATTNLQAGQA
+480 FVTTSATTNLQAGQA

-504 VVGGATY
+504 IAAGATY
-511 YVLDGFTGT
+511 YVLAGSTST
-520 QFNIGAVA
+520 QFNISEVA
-528 GGSQITLTAT
+528 SGNQITLTT
-538 TSQTVSA
+538 TTGQTVSA
-545 TFTAQPGNTA
+545 TFTAQPGNAA

-569 SQTYTGVATSNVLVT
+569 SQTYTGVATSTVLVT

-596 RNGTVYSLTRTGN
+596 RNNTVYSLTRTSN

-617 TIKILGTDVGGLSP
+617 TIKILGTAVGGLSP

-653 VAVTWTSNINYVLGD
+653 VAVTWTGGTNYVLGD

-683 NSTSTNRPD
+683 YATATNKPD
-692 ADSNAVYWNILSTGA
+692 ADSQAVYWNLLSAGA

-728 LPVGSVG
+728 LPIGSVG

-763 VDAPSPIYGQ
+763 VDAPSPTYGQ

-793 LNPNAKQLLATNK
+793 LNPNAKQLLVTNK

-849 KFTGTVFGNVVVGT
+849 KFAGTVFGNVVVGT

-875 NFTVSE
+875 NFTISD

-893 SGTMTATLSYIQATC
+893 TGTMSATLSYIQETC

-923 THGGNQKATAAA
+923 THGGNQKSTAAA
-935 NSYYVPSSNTYITTE
+935 NSYYVPSSNTYITTA

-998 AYTVETG
+998 AYTVESG

-1068 IIQPKSANPLLV
+1068 IIQPKTANPLLV

-1090 TRFKTIMPTLIA
+1090 TRFKTIMPTLMA
-1102 NSAVTAT
+1102 NGAVTAT

-1137 ATIMYDIINLG
+1137 ATIMYDVLNNG
-1148 AGSIPTYTIP
+1148 AGSIPVYTLP
-1158 APTGHNTSLTNSA
+1158 APTGHNTSLTNTA

-1177 TAGSTAGYGDA
+1177 TTGSTAGYGDA
-1188 VTQIAQNKQF
+1188 ITQIAQNKQF
-1198 IKDELSDWLAAAGNG
+1198 IKDEISAWLAAAGNG
-1213 YSSVWSAMNQAN
+1213 YSAVWTALGADGQAN
-1225 FQTNIGYAVDAIA
+1225 CQRDVGYIVDALA

-1248 TLSFGSSYYVGYTLT
+1248 TLIVGASYYTGYTLNVAA
-1263 IPTTEKAAT
+1263 TEKAAT
-1272 LAAYTWLKSFIDNIA
+1272 IAAYTWLKSFIDNVA
-1287 IKNTAGW
+1287 IKDTAGW
-1294 TKTTGSSQVVSGTAG
+1294 TKTTGSSQVVTGTAG
-1309 SANSGSFAQD
+1309 SANAGSFAQNRIQD
-1319 RVQEVIDWITN
+1319 IIDWITN
-1330 QAAPTAITPCVTAA
+1330 GTAPTAVTPCVTAA
-1344 AYSTE
+1344 AYSTA
-1349 LVASFTALQARKVE
+1349 LVASYTALQARKLE
-1363 IQRDSTVWVKKYFQE
+1363 IQSDSTVWVKKYFQS
-1378 MNFIEATC
+1378 MNFTEATC

-1411 AAESYLRGV
+1411 AAESYLRGT

-1462 DIVATINGTQLI
+1462 DIVATINATQLI
-1474 TGLGVQTHGTLSYNN
+1474 SGLNVQTHGTLSYNN

-1502 NKEFLAHE
+1502 NKEFLAYE
-1510 ATAYITASYGGM
+1510 ATAYITASYGGT
-1522 VTTTTASNNFFT
+1522 VTTTTAATNLFT
-1534 TSAAHNFVGGDP
+1534 LGANHNFVAGDP
-1546 IVFSGTTYAG
+1546 VVFSGTTYAG
-1556 SGITIGTT
+1556 SGIAIGTT
-1564 YYVVSSMMGANDFRV
+1564 YYVLAAGLTGTAFTVSA
-1579 TTTPGGA
+1579 TAGGTA
-1586 PIDVTSDGA
+1586 IDVTSNGS
-1595 GSTLVVRYS
+1595 GSTLVVRYAF
-1604 YDAVSCRRDMREWV
+1604 DAVSCRRDMREWV

-1628 GNYRARRAAELYL
+1628 GNYRSRRAAELYL
-1641 NAINGSQLSD
+1641 NAINGSQMSD

-1673 TAVNQYGTKR
+1673 TAANQYGTKR

-1713 NVTMFGTGCS
+1713 NVTMFGTGCT

-1917 QSYAGMQVIITAG
+1917 QSYVGMQVIITAG

-1952 KPNFVPL
+1952 KPNFEPL
-1959 IVTGSTTT
+1959 TVTGSTTT
-1967 VLQTASTAQ
+1967 VLQVASTAQ
-1976 LYVNMPIYFGATTAG
+1976 LYVNMPLYFGATTAG

-2001 ASVASTTTFTVKAT
+2001 ASVASTTTFTVKST
-2015 AGGAAITGLTATSSQ
+2015 TGGSAITGLTATSSQ

-2035 AAGWEHVVPGTPIQ
+2035 AAGWEHVVPGTAIQ
-2049 PVLDLT
+2049 SVLDLT
-2055 AIYVIEPAVNYSAP
+2055 ATYVIEPAVNYSAP
-2069 GFTSTARTLSTP
+2069 GYTATARSLHTS
-2081 ATWNA
+2081 ATWRTVA
-2086 VGYGAGRYV
+2086 YGAARYV
-2095 AVANGSTSTSY
+2095 AVANGSTTTSY
-2106 STNGKTWATGGANS
+2106 STNGTTWATGGANS
-2120 SSQTWTDVQYGGG
+2120 SSQTWTDLHYGGG
-2133 HGATATAVVGGLG
+2133 YGATATAVVGGLT
-2146 GSGGVFTVTRTGTQI
+2146 GSGGIFTVTRTGTQI
-2161 TSVTVPHGGTG
+2161 TSVAVAHGGTG

-2187 GAILT
+2187 GAVLT

-2197 GTITDVQVI
+2197 GAITDVQVI

-2216 TVSVDTSVLTSVAVD
+2216 TVTVVNSVLTSVAVNA
-2231 TWGKDYTSTPTVSIS
+2231 WGKDYTSTPTVTIS

-2252 AWASAGASVVGN
+2252 AWSSAGASVVGN

-2277 KNWYRATSTAGLGN
+2277 KNWYRATSTAGLGT
-2291 VAPIVTTGVTGSNS
+2291 VAPIVTTGTTGSNS

-2315 GVPTLTNQGLSS
+2315 GVPTLTNQGVSS
-2327 ISILTAD
+2327 ISILTSD
-2334 NGNPGAGY
+2334 NGNPGFGY
-2342 TSTPTVSILDTNAK
+2342 SATPTVNILDTNAK
-2356 YIAIS
+2356 FIAIS

-2398 IVSGTPIWLAV
+2398 IISGTPIWLAV

-2415 ATTNDGV
+2415 ATTNDGA
-2422 TWTTK
+2422 TWTSRT
-2427 VPPTTGGT
+2427 PPTTGGT

-2445 FVAVASGDSLSSVY
+2445 FVAIASGDSLSSIY
-2459 NGSTWSAGGTLPT
+2459 NGSTWTAGGVLPT

-2487 AIAQYTRNAA
+2487 AVASGGRNAA
-2497 YSIDGGTTWV
+2497 YSIDAGATWY

-2515 AEAWTSVSYGQGL
+2515 SQTWTKVAYGQGL
-2528 FVAVGGIPGY
+2528 FVAVASG
-2538 STSICATS
+2538 TAVCATS
-2546 PDGVVWTERAMPS
+2546 PDGVTWTERAMPS

-2571 GNDPL
+2571 SNDPL
-2576 WVAVSNTSGT
+2576 WVSVSNTSGT
-2586 IASSINTGA
+2586 VAASINTGA
-2595 TPIGR
+2595 TPIAR
-2600 ARVFSNTVT
+2600 AKVFTNAVT
-2609 EIRIAEPGSGFSRGS
+2609 EIRIAEPGSGYSRGN
-2624 VTATAVTTNVITA
+2624 VTATAVTTNVITT
-2637 NNTENLA
+2637 NSTVNLA

-2649 EFIGCGASG
+2649 EFIGCSTSG

-2684 ANAALGTAV
+2684 ANAALATAV
-2693 TLNTTTGLTGSYRA
+2693 TLSSQTLTGTYRA
-2707 KPTVTITDPNSTRTA
+2707 KPTVTVTDPNSTRTV
-2722 PLRARMG
+2722 PTRARMG

-2785 SIPGVFYKLVQVNN
+2785 SIPGVYYKLVQVNN
-2799 ISGAPGSYTATFQI
+2799 ISGSPGRYTATFQI

-2851 NVAQTNYPYVNI
+2851 NVAQTNYPFVNI
-2863 STAVQSQQTNSSGG
+2863 STAVQSQQANSSGG